1 MLFHQEKKEGI
12 SLRTLYT
19 FIIIGTII
27 IAGLMFYT
35 TFNLG
40 ASFQTLTAASENQ
53 IALDKAAHELMDAS
67 DGDIRFLNDYF
78 IEAFETNRREA
89 AIEKMSGDPASAAA
103 LEQLQEAMDESLKLM
118 GREYYAMRLVIEAKG
133 ITEYP
138 SVLESVVLRAQDAS
152 LSPEEKMQ
160 LATRTVLDDEYYTLK
175 DRIRADMQESLDM
188 LEAITRNTESAAFEH
203 FRSALILV
211 RVIIILLTLGILVLI
226 WLTVRL
232 DIKPVLKAV
241 DRIRDGRPI
250 QERGAN
256 EFRYL
261 AQAYNKLTE
270 KLKQEND
277 KLKHVSRTDA
287 LTGTL
292 NRMALWD
299 DYDSYRERE
308 VTVMLLDL
316 DHFKMIND
324 TYGHEEGDRV
334 LRETGKLL
342 TDVFRKEH

>member
-40 ASFQTLTAASENQ
+40 ASFQTLTAASDNQ

-67 DGDIRFLNDYF
+67 DYLTDRVQRFTVDGDIRFLNDYF

-103 LEQLQEAMDESLKLM
+103 LEQLQEAMDESLELM

-138 SVLESVVLRAQDAS
+138 SVLESVALRAQDAS

-160 LATRTVLDDEYYTLK
+160 LATRTVLDDEYYALK

-292 NRMALWD
+292 NRMALRD

-316 DHFKMIND
+316 DHFK
-324 TYGHEEGDRV
+324 
-334 LRETGKLL
+334 
-342 TDVFRKEH
+342 

>member
-67 DGDIRFLNDYF
+67 DYLTDRVQRFTVDGDIRFLNDYF

-103 LEQLQEAMDESLKLM
+103 LEQLQEAMDESLELM

-138 SVLESVVLRAQDAS
+138 SVLESVALRPQDAS

-160 LATRTVLDDEYYTLK
+160 LAPRTVLDDEYYALK

-211 RVIIILLTLGILVLI
+211 RVIIILLTLGISAVIALI
-226 WLTVRL
+226 F
-232 DIKPVLKAV
+232 P
-241 DRIRDGRPI
+241 
-250 QERGAN
+250 
-256 EFRYL
+256 
-261 AQAYNKLTE
+261 
-270 KLKQEND
+270 
-277 KLKHVSRTDA
+277 
-287 LTGTL
+287 
-292 NRMALWD
+292 
-299 DYDSYRERE
+299 
-308 VTVMLLDL
+308 
-316 DHFKMIND
+316 
-324 TYGHEEGDRV
+324 
-334 LRETGKLL
+334 
-342 TDVFRKEH
+342 RKEDTPDAE